1 MTEGV
6 DGKAMPGKDRK
17 MRDNFVKYEYR
28 FEFEGV
34 EFRVYYQPR
43 VGWIVRGD
51 KSYIRIR
58 RIQELASPK
67 VARFV
72 LSAVAKKKCG
82 DDKECIR
89 QFKAEVGETDVLDVI
104 TSEVLSKLPTTIK
117 APSPEDIYKIVL
129 PMWHTLVGNPP
140 RCSVAAALTYKK
152 QIVNEKTTVMEPYIL
167 LSVYDTVNDRLQLME
182 VRLVD
187 ALLNGVEVCGTILL
201 VYGPAFRFDEE
212 EDLDIVDIEKKVN
225 MKMKDTLETYYITM
239 PELERIRYW
248 YDVVKDDPVAWLR
261 WTLGAVSA
269 WLRQALWRVY
279 SNTHLRVFE
288 LRHATYMYAYVF
300 DYLPHTVFKG
310 PPGSGK
316 SYHIGILTYML
327 PYALYFTSSTR
338 AAVDRLRTFASIF
351 GIQEIPPEMH
361 DIVNLLI
368 RAYDKY
374 ATHAIAHGDGVL
386 VFTGGVALLIGD
398 VGYLK
403 EMDKTGAA
411 STRMMEHYL
420 RIDPKMR
427 KPRHPYTYVM
437 YEFYYRGMAPNGRE
451 VELRAQDLWAL
462 EVALFLATAHKVYEV
477 YREVGKRIEAEGW
490 HGVDVLPRAYQI
502 YASMMTM
509 AEILGAEYVDALKE
523 WLTKQ
528 PREPNYNLMLLA
540 AALKFI
546 IDNHDKEPL
555 RRYLRIFSGQSGEDN
570 NTPLI
575 LAPMGAIVEA
585 IALLEQSAVE
595 SVTIRR
601 KSMEQDSSFELV
613 DIWRRARLPEAFRD
627 VRRLPDWIK
636 TNSEVGRKLL
646 VLAKSVDYH
655 YRHHLILTPRVVE
668 LIAAEALYQYPEDSE
683 VCEILAP
690 HLDLLSTVVDPRNA
704 GILPDC
710 AKGGGKTSPH
720 DSGEPN
726 ETVSN
731 VNPQQR
737 QEETLPSSPTVI
749 VRQHGENFTSTIEQD
764 GAASKHV
771 KTPNSGENGG
781 TIENVAPAVVAGE
794 QEEKPQGKSERKKE
808 VYKAEDLFRD
818 I

>member
-1 MTEGV
+1 
-6 DGKAMPGKDRK
+6 
-17 MRDNFVKYEYR
+17 
-28 FEFEGV
+28 
-34 EFRVYYQPR
+34 
-43 VGWIVRGD
+43 
-51 KSYIRIR
+51 
-58 RIQELASPK
+58 
-67 VARFV
+67 
-72 LSAVAKKKCG
+72 
-82 DDKECIR
+82 
-89 QFKAEVGETDVLDVI
+89 
-104 TSEVLSKLPTTIK
+104 
-117 APSPEDIYKIVL
+117 
-129 PMWHTLVGNPP
+129 
-140 RCSVAAALTYKK
+140 
-152 QIVNEKTTVMEPYIL
+152 
-167 LSVYDTVNDRLQLME
+167 ME

-201 VYGPAFRFDEE
+201 VYGPAFRFEEE

-225 MKMKDTLETYYITM
+225 KRMKDTLETHYITM

-248 YDVVKDDPVAWLR
+248 FDIVKNDPVAWLR

-269 WLRQALWRVY
+269 WLRRALWRVY
-279 SNTHLRVFE
+279 SASQLRVFE
-288 LRHATYMYAYVF
+288 LRHAVYMYAYVF
-300 DYLPHTVFKG
+300 DYLPHVVFRG

-351 GIQEIPPEMH
+351 GIQEIPPEMN

-374 ATHAIAHGDGVL
+374 ATHAIAHGESAL

-398 VGYLK
+398 VGYLR

-427 KPRHPYTYVM
+427 KPHHPYTYVM
-437 YEFYYRGMAPNGRE
+437 YEFHYRGVAPDGRE

-462 EVALFLATAHKVYEV
+462 EVALYLAGAHKVYQV
-477 YREVGKRIEAEGW
+477 YREVGKRIETEGW
-490 HGVDVLPRAYQI
+490 RGVDVLPRAYQI
-502 YASMMTM
+502 YASMMAM
-509 AEILGAEYVDALKE
+509 AEILGAEYIDALKE
-523 WLTKQ
+523 WLTRQ

-540 AALKFI
+540 AALNYI
-546 IDNHDKEPL
+546 INNYAKEPFASIVRKMVDKEE
-555 RRYLRIFSGQSGEDN
+555 GND
-570 NTPLI
+570 NTPL
-575 LAPMGAIVEA
+575 LLVPMGAIVEA

-613 DIWRRARLPEAFRD
+613 DIWRRARLPEAFKN
-627 VRRLPDWIK
+627 VRGLPDWIK

-668 LIAAEALYQYPEDSE
+668 LIAAEALFQYPEDAE

-690 HLDLLSTVVDPRNA
+690 YLDLLMKVVDTRSA

-710 AKGGGKTSPH
+710 AKGGSSGGGSPPGG
-720 DSGEPN
+720 GEPN
-726 ETVSN
+726 ESVST

-737 QEETLPSSPTVI
+737 QGETLPSLPSVMN
-749 VRQHGENFTSTIEQD
+749 VYASENFTSTIAQD

-771 KTPNSGENGG
+771 NAPNSGENGG
-781 TIENVAPAVVAGE
+781 VENVDTTKVAS
-794 QEEKPQGKSERKKE
+794 EEVQQVREPKKE
-808 VYKAEDLFRD
+808 MYKARKVLEE